1 MIKSSQNELEKEKE
15 LKNKKIMQGKK
26 KNLCTD
32 ICKYILEKE
41 TLKDIFAEAEG
52 KRQK

>member
-1 MIKSSQNELEKEKE
+1 MSGKREGAEY
-15 LKNKKIMQGKK
+15 KK
-26 KNLCTD
+26 KVLMQNLGTD
-32 ICKYILEKE
+32 IFAVYILEKE